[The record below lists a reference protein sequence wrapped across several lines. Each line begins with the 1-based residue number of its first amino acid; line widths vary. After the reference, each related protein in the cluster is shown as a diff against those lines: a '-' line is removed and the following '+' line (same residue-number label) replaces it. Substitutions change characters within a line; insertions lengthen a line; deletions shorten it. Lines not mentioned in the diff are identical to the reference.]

1 MNIFY
6 HVSEICFVNIF
17 TAPVLSGNRKMFSLE
32 VQPIRNFDLRI
43 DRWIYGGMG
52 GGMKLN
58 DLMS

>member
-52 GGMKLN
+52 GG
-58 DLMS
+58 